1 MDDPLRV
8 GGPACVTAL
17 VRENRNALKAKPVLT
32 RKNPRCERYI
42 ITDGSDKVHLIA
54 RIDER
59 RGVELDSHCAA
70 YGCAGVLVV
79 QVCAQYP
86 H

>member
-1 MDDPLRV
+1 M
-8 GGPACVTAL
+8 A
-17 VRENRNALKAKPVLT
+17 
-32 RKNPRCERYI
+32 
-42 ITDGSDKVHLIA
+42 DGADKVHLIA

-79 QVCAQYP
+79 QVCAKYP
-86 H
+86 R

>member
-1 MDDPLRV
+1 MDGPSRV
-8 GGPACVTAL
+8 GDPACVTAF
-17 VRENRNALKAKPVLT
+17 VRENRNALEAKPVLT

-42 ITDGSDKVHLIA
+42 MADGADKVHFIA

-79 QVCAQYP
+79 QVCARVP
-86 H
+86 R